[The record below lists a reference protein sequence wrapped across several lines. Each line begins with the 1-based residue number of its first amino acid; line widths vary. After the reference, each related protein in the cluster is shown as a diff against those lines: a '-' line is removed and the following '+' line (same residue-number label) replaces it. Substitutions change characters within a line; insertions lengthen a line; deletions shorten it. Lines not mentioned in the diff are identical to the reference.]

1 MYISEGI
8 DDFIESLEVEGGR
21 SKKTAENYQLYL
33 ERFIEFSGD
42 ILVKKIDSEL
52 VRKYRLWLNR
62 YKNDFGKELSRTT
75 QAYNLFGTARY
86 SEFRTFKNRTA
97 KNYQTTS

>member
-1 MYISEGI
+1 MKKCYNKIMYISEGI

-42 ILVKKIDSEL
+42 ILVKKLIPSLFESIVCGSIVIKMISEKNSAEL
-52 VRKYRLWLNR
+52 RKLII
-62 YKNDFGKELSRTT
+62 
-75 QAYNLFGTARY
+75 
-86 SEFRTFKNRTA
+86 
-97 KNYQTTS
+97 